1 MEAIFGSSKP
11 AEDIPK
17 ITKSDILKEGSLDK
31 QSRYMKSW
39 RK

>member
-1 MEAIFGSSKP
+1 MESLFGSAP
-11 AEDIPK
+11 AEPVPDFQK
-17 ITKSDILKEGSLDK
+17 KDILKEGYLEK

>member
-1 MEAIFGSSKP
+1 MESLFGSAKQEEVP
-11 AEDIPK
+11 VVNK
-17 ITKSDILKEGSLDK
+17 RDILKEGYLDK